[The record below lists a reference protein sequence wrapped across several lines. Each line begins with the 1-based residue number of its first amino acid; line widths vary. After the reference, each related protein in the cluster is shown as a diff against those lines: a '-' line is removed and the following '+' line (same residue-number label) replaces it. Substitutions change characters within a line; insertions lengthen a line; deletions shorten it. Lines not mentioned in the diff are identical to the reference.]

1 MTCLFNVSS
10 SCHILE
16 HLISASHRSLKKV
29 AHSNVSCVHVQTL
42 ESELF
47 LETGKLLTLSEQ
59 AYVNCVDNPDH
70 CGGTGK

>member
-1 MTCLFNVSS
+1 MLVQRIIKSS
-10 SCHILE
+10 HSRAPDKRF
-16 HLISASHRSLKKV
+16 ASLTQE
-29 AHSNVSCVHVQTL
+29 CDVHVQTL

-70 CGGTGK
+70 CGGTGE